1 MYLSSPARIC
11 FALGPGSVVL
21 ILGPTAR
28 VLVDM
33 GSSEKTVVSAGFSVL
48 RCGRIGELVA
58 AEEVGA
64 GLSRQRIGNPD
75 HIDIIAGCYALRNP
89 QSLRRK
95 YQCNRLIC
103 MTEAQR
109 QQRLLVI

>member
-1 MYLSSPARIC
+1 MYLSSPSRIC
-11 FALGPGSVVL
+11 LALGPGNAVL

-33 GSSEKTVVSAGFSVL
+33 GSSEKTVVSSGFSVL

-64 GLSRQRIGNPD
+64 GLRRQRLGDLD
-75 HIDIIAGCYALRNP
+75 HVNIIAGCYRLRNP
-89 QSLRRK
+89 SNFASQV
-95 YQCNRLIC
+95 
-103 MTEAQR
+103 R
-109 QQRLLVI
+109 Q